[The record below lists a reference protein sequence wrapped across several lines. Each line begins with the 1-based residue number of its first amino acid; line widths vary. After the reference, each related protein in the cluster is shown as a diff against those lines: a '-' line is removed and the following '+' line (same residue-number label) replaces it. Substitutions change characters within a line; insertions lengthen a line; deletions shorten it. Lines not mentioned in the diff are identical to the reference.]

1 MCAGRRGR
9 RQFSGRWDLA
19 SRQQLAALSGAV
31 MVHKHRWV
39 VIGRRPVQIGRH
51 AGRATLVTSKCLV
64 CGKVKDRVK
73 DR

>member
-1 MCAGRRGR
+1 
-9 RQFSGRWDLA
+9 
-19 SRQQLAALSGAV
+19 